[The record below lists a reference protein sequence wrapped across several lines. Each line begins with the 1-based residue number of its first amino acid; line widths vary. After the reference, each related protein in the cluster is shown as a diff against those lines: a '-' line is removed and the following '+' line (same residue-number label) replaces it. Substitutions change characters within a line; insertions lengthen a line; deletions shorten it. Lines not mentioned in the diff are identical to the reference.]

1 MAHGGET
8 SPGGARSFS
17 PPPVFQSEGEAL
29 ALCADDVAALSR
41 PPWPRCPPRLSPQQP
56 RHGFWPDG
64 GMLAYRAQ
72 GGGADLALPAGYG
85 PDPFQV
91 GMAPPS
97 AEAPAAAAAAAGES
111 EGTGSFL
118 DGGMHLAGGHR
129 GGNWQRD
136 TQAWPSSDGLG
147 ADSLLDLEKL
157 TLGGLLPSDEDD
169 LLAGLGMAPASAS
182 TDRRHGL
189 PPGQPPGPQPTL
201 AAQARQAPPHR
212 LASSLDD
219 GEEFDVFSGGGM
231 ELEGDNGGGGGS
243 GVDSS
248 GREYWDHGR
257 RLMEVSA
264 AGPMGADGSGIG
276 NGSSGVTAGGVA
288 GEHPYGEHPSRT
300 LFVRNI
306 NSNVE
311 DSELRS
317 VFEARHS
324 ILSAAGSRSS
334 CSLAGSAEQPAHLLL
349 VALGSRRPQ
358 QWLGPGGGM
367 RAPDRGRPSRLLRRV
382 QQYGTIRTLYT
393 ACKHRGFVMISYY
406 DIRAARNAMRAL
418 QNKPLRRRKLDIHF
432 SIPKENPTDK
442 DVNQGTL
449 VVFNLDASVS
459 NDDLLQ
465 IFGAHGEVKEIRE
478 TPNRRHHKF
487 VEYYDVRC
495 AEAAL
500 RALNRSDIA
509 GKRIKLEPSRPGG
522 TWRSSLIQHLGSD
535 PEAEDSLNGGGATVL
550 PRLMHGGDG
559 SSPASLPSAWSL
571 HQAFS
576 APGMVVAAADQA
588 RPLHHVHSSPVSL
601 TSLYKTYSG
610 FYNGGAGL
618 PPHPMSPARMSSS
631 SVGLMAGYLRDLEGG
646 GAGPAELGQ
655 HSLGSVQR
663 LVAAYQPHSLPE
675 YHSTLA
681 HATNTA
687 DRASPLGAYSTA
699 AAVAAVGSVRGAPL
713 ELKDGGSGDTAYA
726 RSLLLAQS
734 NHSHSRLDSQL
745 DRRYS
750 FLADYSEAGSR
761 PSSLSSLSS
770 SMHGGSSGISSMDS
784 GYSDSTRHSGSL
796 VSNSGSNAASGSG
809 SDRSRGLSSF
819 APKLMVGSLDSGGG
833 GSGGAY
839 SPTGRSRVAGF
850 SSAGLLDGLGDRG
863 RTLPRRMESLNF
875 VEGKKQFQLDIERI
889 LAGEDLRTTL
899 MIKNIPNKY
908 TQKMLLATI
917 DEFHRGSYD
926 FFYLPIDFKN
936 KCNVGY
942 AFINMITPLK
952 IAFNGKKW
960 EKFNS
965 EKVASLAY
973 ARIQGKAALVSHFQ
987 NSSLMNEDK
996 RCRPILF
1003 HSEGPQA
1010 GDQEPFPM
1018 GLNVRSR
1025 PGRERSS
1032 SYPGSSQYGSSPANS
1047 SSSQENSHHGGTYFS
1062 PATLMSSSYM
1072 ATKEDPFLGAES
1084 YSLASGYLQGKEDTL
1099 HLGTSS
1105 VSFFGNPYM
1114 RGPSSLSVEARE

>member
-1 MAHGGET
+1 
-8 SPGGARSFS
+8 
-17 PPPVFQSEGEAL
+17 
-29 ALCADDVAALSR
+29 
-41 PPWPRCPPRLSPQQP
+41 
-56 RHGFWPDG
+56 
-64 GMLAYRAQ
+64 MLAYRSQ
-72 GGGADLALPAGYG
+72 GGGGDLALQGGYG

-97 AEAPAAAAAAAGES
+97 AEAPAAAAEAAVGDS
-111 EGTGSFL
+111 DGKGSFL
-118 DGGMHLAGGHR
+118 DAGMHLAGGHR
-129 GGNWQRD
+129 GGNWQSD
-136 TQAWPSSDGLG
+136 SQAWPSSDGLG

-169 LLAGLGMAPASAS
+169 LLAGLGMAPASAGM
-182 TDRRHGL
+182 DRRHGL
-189 PPGQPPGPQPTL
+189 PPGQPPGPQPAL
-201 AAQARQAPPHR
+201 AAQARQVPPHR

-243 GVDSS
+243 GGD

-276 NGSSGVTAGGVA
+276 NGSGGITAGGVA

-324 ILSAAGSRSS
+324 VLSPASFAA
-334 CSLAGSAEQPAHLLL
+334 
-349 VALGSRRPQ
+349 
-358 QWLGPGGGM
+358 M
-367 RAPDRGRPSRLLRRV
+367 RPSEGLTEA
-382 QQYGTIRTLYT
+382 QYGTIRTLYT

-500 RALNRSDIA
+500 HALNRSDIA

-522 TWRSSLIQHLGSD
+522 TRRSPDFSWPPPSCSSLIQQLGSD
-535 PEAEDSLNGGGATVL
+535 PEADDSLNGGGAMVL
-550 PRLMHGGDG
+550 PRLTHGGDG
-559 SSPASLPSAWSL
+559 SSPASLPSVWSL

-588 RPLHHVHSSPVSL
+588 RPLHHVHSSPISL

-618 PPHPMSPARMSSS
+618 PPHAMSPARMSSS
-631 SVGLMAGYLRDLEGG
+631 SAGLMAGYLQDPEGG
-646 GAGPAELGQ
+646 GAGTAELGQ

-687 DRASPLGAYSTA
+687 DRASPLGAYGA
-699 AAVAAVGSVRGAPL
+699 AAAAAAVGSVRGAPS

-726 RSLLLAQS
+726 RSILLAQS
-734 NHSHSRLDSQL
+734 NHSHSRLDLQL

-796 VSNSGSNAASGSG
+796 ASNSGSNAASGSG
-809 SDRSRGLSSF
+809 NDRSRGLSSF

-833 GSGGAY
+833 GGGGAY

-863 RTLPRRMESLNF
+863 RTLPRRAEGLNF

-1047 SSSQENSHHGGTYFS
+1047 SSSQENSQHGGTYFS

-1072 ATKEDPFLGAES
+1072 APRDDPFLGAES
-1084 YSLASGYLQGKEDTL
+1084 YSLASGYLQGKEDAL